1 MTTNLGSKGFGEVG
15 RVGFSSG
22 ADARRDEMRER
33 VENELRRAFRP
44 ELLNRIDEIII
55 FEALSRESL
64 SRIASLLLSNLSDRV
79 ENQGFFIEFDRSVT
93 ELVLKDGHEEYGAR
107 PLKRSVTKL
116 VETPLA
122 HAILNGEF
130 DKGDFI
136 FAKSDGEK
144 VIFEKKSAK

>member
-1 MTTNLGSKGFGEVG
+1 MC
-15 RVGFSSG
+15 SS
-22 ADARRDEMRER
+22 D
-33 VENELRRAFRP
+33 
-44 ELLNRIDEIII
+44 
-55 FEALSRESL
+55 
-64 SRIASLLLSNLSDRV
+64 LLLSNLSDRV
-79 ENQGFFIEFDRSVT
+79 ENQGFFIEFDKSVT
-93 ELVLKDGHEEYGAR
+93 ELVLKDGHAEYGAR